1 MTNSNQKQSFLYR
14 NRRFIGILLCAMLL
28 ALFLFRFFLYLGIV
42 TSTSMEPTLLPG
54 SVLIGIRH
62 REPSRGDICIFYD
75 NGFYLVKRVIGQP
88 GDSVEFTEASI
99 IVNGE
104 VLNEPYVE
112 NRADNKPLLVQVP
125 ENKYLV
131 LGDNRANS
139 YDFRETKTFIERN
152 QFIATL
158 KIKIQPGG
166 WKK

>member
-1 MTNSNQKQSFLYR
+1 MTNNNQKQSFLYR
-14 NRRFIGILLCAMLL
+14 NRKFIGILLCAMLL

-54 SVLIGIRH
+54 SVLIGVRH
-62 REPSRGDICIFYD
+62 KEPSRGDVGIFYD

-88 GDSVEFTEASI
+88 GDTVEFTESSV

-104 VLNEPYVE
+104 ILNEPYVK
-112 NRADNKPLLVQVP
+112 NPAVNTPLMVQIP

-139 YDFRETKTFIERN
+139 YDFRETRTFIERN
-152 QFIATL
+152 QFVATL
-158 KIKIQPGG
+158 KLIIQPGG